1 MPNSLNALWSAAM
14 AGVDSFL
21 DSVGRAVMSG
31 ERCRKHWR
39 SFADG
44 MPGLRTLRAACGA
57 QSVERSN
64 VQLES
69 CRRCRPAA
77 TGAIE
82 YRTHHLSALP
92 SRGRSE
98 RRWGHGKEAKKRQR
112 INDLI
117 DALVWMRAK
126 ARNRAPTLRHRGSLG
141 SRYPLLALSG
151 LTSLASTDSGV
162 LSGTF

>member
-1 MPNSLNALWSAAM
+1 MEHYRVVVYGASSLGSGFDPTTTSGTSSRKVAYSTNCTCMPNSLNALWSAAM

-31 ERCRKHWR
+31 DRCRKHWR

-69 CRRCRPAA
+69 CRRCRPA
-77 TGAIE
+77 
-82 YRTHHLSALP
+82 
-92 SRGRSE
+92 
-98 RRWGHGKEAKKRQR
+98 
-112 INDLI
+112 
-117 DALVWMRAK
+117 
-126 ARNRAPTLRHRGSLG
+126 
-141 SRYPLLALSG
+141 
-151 LTSLASTDSGV
+151 
-162 LSGTF
+162 